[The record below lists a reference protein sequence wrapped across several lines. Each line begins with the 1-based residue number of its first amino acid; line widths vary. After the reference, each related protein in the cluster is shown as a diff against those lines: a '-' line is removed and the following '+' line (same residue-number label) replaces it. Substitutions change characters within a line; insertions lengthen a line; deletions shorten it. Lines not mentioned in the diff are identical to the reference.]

1 MPHNIEIAVI
11 SLVGA
16 AKRREQMT
24 AQFADLPLAWSFFDA
39 HTSLENEDLSYN
51 DAEIVSHFGR
61 KLSAPQLGVFS
72 SQYTVVKR
80 FLDES
85 TSDYLLVFEDDV
97 IFDTSFPIEELA
109 TLCAEK
115 EIEYIRLFGMYNAKA
130 TYLSYFY
137 DRTIIRYQ
145 SSPCGTQAYLI
156 SKAGAKMFTDA
167 WRKVELPVD
176 LAFDAFWRTG
186 LPIYSV
192 FPFPVI
198 ERFSPSTIPILS
210 PDPMGIRDKA
220 MWNLNRIANK
230 LRKIRENAR
239 LARADAKFRRSALP
253 FRQIETQDLDRK

>member
-16 AKRREQMT
+16 ARRREQMT
-24 AQFADLPLAWSFFDA
+24 AQFANLPLVWSFFDA

-51 DAEIVSHFGR
+51 DAEIVRHSGR
-61 KLSAPQLGVFS
+61 KLSRPQLGVWS
-72 SQYTVVKR
+72 SHYSVIKR
-80 FLDES
+80 FLDEGRG
-85 TSDYLLVFEDDV
+85 DYLLVFEDDV
-97 IFDTSFPIEELA
+97 IFDTDFRIEEILE
-109 TLCAEK
+109 LCAEK
-115 EIEYIRLFGMYNAKA
+115 SIDYLRLYGMYYVKA
-130 TYLSYFY
+130 NHLSFFY
-137 DRTIIRYQ
+137 DRSIVRFQ
-145 SSPCGTQAYLI
+145 SSPCGTQAYI
-156 SKAGAKMFTDA
+156 MSKAGAKKFTESS
-167 WRKVELPVD
+167 RKVRLTID
-176 LAFDAFWRTG
+176 LALDSFWQTG
-186 LPIYSV
+186 LPIHSV

-253 FRQIETQDLDRK
+253 FRQIATQDLDRK